1 MTLHGCLRGLF
12 ALPKVSSDFKNACVA
27 YIEFNDSGQL
37 QTPQT
42 DQVGK
47 ALSLI
52 KAASTPRPGEI
63 SQPIIMVFAHGW
75 KHNAEGGIFE
85 GPKVQG
91 LKDFLNNFREHYP
104 NQYVDTNGGF
114 CDAGTPDCRLL
125 SCDRDL
131 HSLAWRY
138 DFILLP
144 IHPRIHLLRP
154 RTRGHIDQ

>member
-1 MTLHGCLRGLF
+1 MRQLVVLLSTFLSACILSGCIGTKTYR
-12 ALPKVSSDFKNACVA
+12 ADLPTEEVPPTPIFGSDSARLPPGPLCLAKVSSDFKNPCVA

-85 GPKVQG
+85 DSERPGAQG
-91 LKDFLNNFREHYP
+91 FP
-104 NQYVDTNGGF
+104 
-114 CDAGTPDCRLL
+114 
-125 SCDRDL
+125 
-131 HSLAWRY
+131 
-138 DFILLP
+138 
-144 IHPRIHLLRP
+144 
-154 RTRGHIDQ
+154 